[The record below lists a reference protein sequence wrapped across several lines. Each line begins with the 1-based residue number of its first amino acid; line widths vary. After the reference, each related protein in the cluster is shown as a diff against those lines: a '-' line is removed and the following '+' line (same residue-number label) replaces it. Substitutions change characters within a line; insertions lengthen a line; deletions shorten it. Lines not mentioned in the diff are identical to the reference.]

1 MTVHSRSLA
10 RHAQFIAMIVVETE
24 RLVLR
29 HLEPTDTAFILALVN
44 DADWLAYIGDRGIH
58 TLDEAR
64 DYIENGPM
72 AMYAQRGHGLLL
84 VERRI
89 DGVPMGICG
98 LLKRDT
104 LDDVDLGFAMLPEFR
119 GVGYV
124 AEAAAASLRLGR
136 DALGLRR
143 VVAITVPE
151 NAASSRVLV
160 KVGMRFERA
169 LDAPSGGR
177 LLHLYSIDL

>member
-1 MTVHSRSLA
+1 
-10 RHAQFIAMIVVETE
+10 MIVLETE
-24 RLVLR
+24 RLALR
-29 HLEPTDTAFILALVN
+29 HLEPAHATFVLALVN
-44 DADWLAYIGDRGIH
+44 DPDWLTYIGDRGIH

-119 GVGYV
+119 GMGYA
-124 AEAAAASLRLGR
+124 AEAAAASLGHGR

-151 NAASSRVLV
+151 NTASSRVLSN
-160 KVGMRFERA
+160 VGMRFERG
-169 LDAPSGGR
+169 LDAPPGGR
-177 LLHLYSIDL
+177 LLHLYSIEM